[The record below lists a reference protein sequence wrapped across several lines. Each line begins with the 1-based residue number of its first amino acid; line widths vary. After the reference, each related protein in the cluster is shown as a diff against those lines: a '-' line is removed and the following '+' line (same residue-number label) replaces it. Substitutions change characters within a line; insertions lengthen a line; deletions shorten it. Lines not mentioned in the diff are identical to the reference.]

1 MDDDILNHLE
11 AVVNDG
17 GNDDGNAHQP
27 LGGTH
32 GIHHEHHTPAPEPG
46 RDRDSQGMHSALA
59 AIPDPMTR
67 ERVLRIALDH
77 QVDKR
82 DPAWL
87 LVETAVVSVTAA
99 AEAGA
104 AARLVHENVAEIPAT
119 IQKAVVAGGEDVAG
133 QVRTALTSNLG
144 EFAEAIGQGVHLATN
159 KAVTNVQTALKN
171 FDAKVDKT
179 IIARKD
185 AVIAQWVQLGSDALD
200 QRVREAI
207 KTERTINLVFMLF
220 VIFST
225 FILGIVLGT
234 QLHLHF

>member
-1 MDDDILNHLE
+1 MMNTDDPLSSLE
-11 AVVNDG
+11 AIINVDNL
-17 GNDDGNAHQP
+17 H
-27 LGGTH
+27 
-32 GIHHEHHTPAPEPG
+32 PAPISPVPVIEEQE
-46 RDRDSQGMHSALA
+46 RRVALTEA
-59 AIPDPMTR
+59 LSTLPPAV
-67 ERVLRIALDH
+67 VLRISTIAARYGIKHDS
-77 QVDKR
+77 
-82 DPAWL
+82 DPMWA
-87 LVETAVVSVTAA
+87 LVEAVQDGLECANAAATAA
-99 AEAGA
+99 TAAGK
-104 AARLVHENVAEIPAT
+104 AARLVHEDVAGIPDT

-144 EFAEAIGQGVHLATN
+144 EFAEAIGHGVHLATN

-185 AVIAQWVQLGSDALD
+185 AVIAQWVQSGSDALD

-207 KTERTINLVFMLF
+207 KTEKTINLVFMLF